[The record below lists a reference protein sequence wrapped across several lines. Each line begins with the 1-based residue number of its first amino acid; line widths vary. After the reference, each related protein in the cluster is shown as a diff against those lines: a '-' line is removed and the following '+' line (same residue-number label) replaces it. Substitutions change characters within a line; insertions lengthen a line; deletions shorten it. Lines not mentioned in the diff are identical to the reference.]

1 MAQLRLQRATPV
13 HEVWFCGLCP
23 DILGGVAVAL
33 GSTKQLLLEVHI
45 KWHLSQYHPETL
57 ESVRNGGPTPPLVGF
72 AKAHGEYGIASTWV
86 LEC

>member
-45 KWHLSQYHPETL
+45 KWHLSQSHPE
-57 ESVRNGGPTPPLVGF
+57 VFDPNGPNVVGF
-72 AKAHGEYGIASTWV
+72 AKEYGEYGLASTWV